1 LPANGVM
8 QICDNKYFL
17 GQIFELGKEVIGCS
31 EIEEVPDLVRFYLVN
46 KSERIRIA
54 TAVYERAHSEYT
66 EVEVFR
72 RQLSQ
77 IGGLLWGF
85 ITKRSRR

>member
-1 LPANGVM
+1 M

-17 GQIFELGKEVIGCS
+17 GQIFGLGKEVIGCS